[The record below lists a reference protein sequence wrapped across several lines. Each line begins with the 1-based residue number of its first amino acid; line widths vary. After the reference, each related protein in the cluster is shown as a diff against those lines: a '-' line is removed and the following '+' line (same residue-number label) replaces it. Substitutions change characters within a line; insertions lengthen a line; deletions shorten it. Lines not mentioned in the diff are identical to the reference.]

1 MAAAIFDI
9 GDVARIQTVITTS
22 AGVLI
27 DPSEVLLYLAQPSG
41 TVGTYTYSAGA
52 VQRQSAGTF
61 YYNGTVT
68 QAGYHNVRWVGTGAA
83 DFGDQSRFFVRTR
96 NT

>member
-1 MAAAIFDI
+1 MAAIFDI
-9 GDVARIQTVITTS
+9 GDVAYIQTVVTNS
-22 AGVLI
+22 VGSVV
-27 DPSEVLLYLAQPSG
+27 DPSEVLLYLAPPTG
-41 TVGTYTYSAGA
+41 AVGTYTLSAGQ
-52 VQRQSAGTF
+52 VGHPSTGTF

-83 DFGDQSRFFVRTR
+83 DFGDQSRYFVRRR